1 MKAPRSWFGRIRLS
15 TGFVLDYNDDKNS
28 QIYTKDGENYLKM
41 SELKDFSG
49 FNAAFVLELYE
60 RYLRDPASVDPA
72 TRHYF
77 ETWQPPEDGR
87 APVAL
92 ELPRGEEISAAKVVA
107 AANLAQSIRYYGHL
121 DAQLDP
127 LGTPP
132 PGDPSLLPE
141 YHEITEA
148 ELKALPAS
156 IVGGPVAEKAMN
168 AYEAIQ
174 ALRQVYCRRIGFD
187 YDHIR
192 NPEAR
197 AWLRDAA
204 ESGRFRP
211 QFSPEEARA
220 LLERLTQVEVFELFL
235 HRIFPGKT
243 RFSVEGLDML
253 IPMLDEIVR
262 QAVEAEICMIFL
274 GMAHRGRL
282 NVLAHVMGKSYEQI
296 LAEFRD
302 PTALFPTRN
311 ELGWTGDVKYH
322 KGAQEAVGGMEEIK
336 LLLRMPPNPSHLEHI
351 DPVVV
356 GMARAADSRVDR
368 PGPPVLYP
376 NASLPVLIHGDASFP
391 GQGIVAETLN
401 FSRLKGYD
409 TGGSLHIITNN
420 QLGYTATA
428 QETRSTLYASD
439 LAKGF
444 KIPVIHVNADDPVVC
459 LEAARTAFAYRAH
472 FHEDFVIDLVGY
484 RRYGHNE
491 GDEPSFTQPKMYAV
505 IAEHPSVRQIW
516 AQELQAQG
524 LIEPELAESLFNR
537 RMHELQEA
545 NDRLKAEEA
554 LVEEIPE
561 PPPAGA
567 ARRVETR
574 VSLERLEAINRALL
588 ELPPDFNLNRKVER
602 AMRQRRK
609 AFEQP
614 EQASID
620 WAAAEALALGTILE
634 EGVPIRF
641 TGEDVIRGTF
651 SQRHAAF
658 YDTES
663 GEPYLPLQ
671 ALPQAKA
678 SFEIVNSPL
687 SENGAIGFEFGYSI
701 QAPDRLVIW
710 EAQYGDF
717 INVAQP
723 VLDEFL
729 ISARAKWGLTPSLV
743 LLLPHAN
750 EGQGPDHS
758 SGRPERFLQL
768 AESINL
774 RLAYPTTAAQYFHL
788 LRRQA
793 ALLRTDPLPLIVLT
807 PKGLLRNPL
816 TASRPQDLAEGSW
829 QPVID
834 DPEAAKEPERVAT
847 AILCSGKVYFD
858 LLGSEEREAAGEL
871 ALIRVEQLH
880 PFPEEDL
887 AVVLERYPRL
897 QRLRWVQEEPCNMGA
912 WEAIRHCLEELARER
927 YSLDSVTR
935 PPSSSPAEGSAN
947 WYKQNQA
954 ELIRQAYRF
963 EQPAVSRSN
972 PLSMRKD

>member
-1 MKAPRSWFGRIRLS
+1 MS
-15 TGFVLDYNDDKNS
+15 VLK
-28 QIYTKDGENYLKM
+28 E
-41 SELKDFSG
+41 FSG
-49 FNAAFVLELYE
+49 INAGFVLELYE
-60 RYLRDPASVDPA
+60 RYQRDPESVDLA
-72 TRHYF
+72 TRKYF
-77 ETWQPPEDGR
+77 ETWQPPADGGAPAAAPPAAELGVIR
-87 APVAL
+87 ADAAA
-92 ELPRGEEISAAKVVA
+92 AAKVVA

-132 PGDPSLLPE
+132 PGDPSLQPE
-141 YHEITEA
+141 FHEISEA
-148 ELKALPAS
+148 ELKELPAS
-156 IVGGPVAEKAMN
+156 IVGGPAGETSKN
-168 AYEAIQ
+168 AFEAIQ
-174 ALRQVYCRRIGFD
+174 ALRQVYCRTSGFD

-192 NPEAR
+192 NPESR
-197 AWLRDAA
+197 TWLRDAA

-211 QFSPEEARA
+211 QFSPEEARS

-243 RFSVEGLDML
+243 RFSIEGLDML
-253 IPMLDEIVR
+253 VPMLDEIVR
-262 QAVEAEICMIFL
+262 RAVEAEICMIFL

-322 KGAQEAVGGMEEIK
+322 KGAQEAVGGLEEIK

-351 DPVVV
+351 DPVLV

-368 PGPPVLYP
+368 PGPPVFYP
-376 NASLPVLIHGDASFP
+376 DASLPVLIHGDASFP

-401 FSRLKGYD
+401 FSRLQGYD
-409 TGGSLHIITNN
+409 TGGSIHIITNN
-420 QLGYTATA
+420 QLGYTATW

-444 KIPVIHVNADDPVVC
+444 KIPVIHVNADDPIAC
-459 LEAARTAFAYRAH
+459 LEAARTAFVYRDH
-472 FHEDFVIDLVGY
+472 FHDDFLIDLVGY

-505 IAEHPSVRQIW
+505 INDHPSVRALW
-516 AQELQAQG
+516 ARRLQEDGSLEPDQAD
-524 LIEPELAESLFNR
+524 SLFNS
-537 RMHELQEA
+537 RMHALQEA

-561 PPPAGA
+561 PPPPGA
-567 ARRVETR
+567 ARRVETK
-574 VSLERLEAINRALL
+574 VPLERLEAVNRSLL
-588 ELPPDFNLNRKVER
+588 ELPQDFSLNRKVER

-620 WAAAEALALGTILE
+620 WSAAETLALGTILE
-634 EGVPIRF
+634 DGVPIRF
-641 TGEDVIRGTF
+641 TGEDVVRGTF

-671 ALPQAKA
+671 AIPQAKA
-678 SFEIVNSPL
+678 SFEILNSPL

-701 QAPDRLVIW
+701 QAPERLVIW

-729 ISARAKWGLTPSLV
+729 ISARAKWGQTPSLV

-768 AESINL
+768 AESLNL

-816 TASRPQDLAEGSW
+816 TASRPLDLAQGSW
-829 QPVID
+829 EPVID
-834 DPEAAKEPERVAT
+834 DAEAGKEPERITT
-847 AILCSGKVYFD
+847 ALLCSGKVYFD
-858 LLGSEEREAAGEL
+858 LLGSEEKEKAQDL

-880 PFPEEDL
+880 PFPEEVL
-887 AVVLERYPRL
+887 AEVLARYPRL

-912 WEAIRHCLEELARER
+912 WESIRHCLEEISRDR
-927 YSLDSVTR
+927 YSLDNVTR

-963 EQPAVSRSN
+963 EQPEVSRSN
-972 PLSMRKD
+972 PFSMRRD